1 MSDRMGRGGE
11 ALEQVRWGI
20 IGCGEVT
27 EVKSGPALQKVG
39 GSELVAVMRRTGEK
53 ARDYAR
59 RHGVPRWYDDAEALL
74 HDPDVNAIYVA
85 TPPSSHAEY
94 VIRAAQAGKPVYVEK
109 PMALNYGECVA
120 MIEACHAAGVPL
132 FVAYYRR
139 ALPRF
144 LKVKELVE
152 TGAIG
157 EVRFVSVALYYP
169 PREGDRQ
176 SDTLPWRVRPEVAG
190 GGHFFDLGSHQL
202 DLLDDVFGP
211 IVSARGFVANQA
223 GLYPAEDVVAADF
236 AFGSGVLGS
245 GIWCFTVSEASR
257 TERTEI
263 VGSRGRISFSFF
275 EPAPIRLETAEGV
288 EAFEFS
294 PPQHIQQPLIQ
305 TVVDEL
311 RGQGRCPSTGSSAAR
326 TSRIMDEIVTGW
338 RLAQQGREA
347 G

>member
-1 MSDRMGRGGE
+1 MV
-11 ALEQVRWGI
+11 QVRWGI

-27 EVKSGPALQKVG
+27 EVKSAPALQKIN

-53 ARDYAR
+53 ARDYAQ
-59 RHGVPRWYDDAEALL
+59 RHGVLKWYDDAEDLL

-94 VIRAAQAGKPVYVEK
+94 VIRAAQVGKPVYVEK
-109 PMALNYGECVA
+109 PMALHYGECITMV
-120 MIEACHAAGVPL
+120 EACQATGVPL

-139 ALPRF
+139 ALPSF

-169 PREGDRQ
+169 PQEGDREN
-176 SDTLPWRVRPEVAG
+176 DDLPWRVRPEVAG

-202 DLLDDVFGP
+202 DFLDYVLGP

-223 GLYPAEDVVAADF
+223 GLYPAEDIVAAHF

-245 GIWCFTVSEASR
+245 GLWCFTLSEASR

-263 VGSRGRISFSFF
+263 VGSEGRITFSFF
-275 EPAPIRLETAEGV
+275 DPATVPLALPSSRTGLLRSGGRDPLSHGGSEDPP
-288 EAFEFS
+288 EAGGS
-294 PPQHIQQPLIQ
+294 LPGPL
-305 TVVDEL
+305 
-311 RGQGRCPSTGSSAAR
+311 GRAAR
-326 TSRIMDEIVTGW
+326 HPTADPARPAGRLLHPDTG
-338 RLAQQGREA
+338 GFP
-347 G
+347 